1 VQKEFICT
9 LHSSISC
16 SFRGYREA
24 MCSLNVKS
32 PFASCPHRIAAV
44 ELAAQL
50 EESPVNVAQQAQPEK
65 NADVME
71 VEMKEC
77 F

>member
-1 VQKEFICT
+1 
-9 LHSSISC
+9 
-16 SFRGYREA
+16 
-24 MCSLNVKS
+24 MCSLNEKS

-65 NADVME
+65 TADVME